1 MAVTDQIH
9 RTLGRYELLFLL
21 GQGGMGEVHLARL
34 SGAGG
39 FEKLCIVKTILP
51 QMKAETQFV
60 ERFHH
65 EARVLTHLTH
75 SNIAQVYDM
84 GEADGTLFMAIEY
97 VPGVDL
103 ARIETRSATTGTFLP
118 LPIALHI
125 GRLMC
130 DALGY
135 AHRKTSPEG
144 TPLGIVHRD
153 VSPQNVMVSY
163 EGEVKVI
170 DFGLAKSAGRSKHTL
185 PATVMGKLGYMSP
198 EQALAKTVDHR
209 SDIYSAGIVIWEMIA
224 GRPLYQGG
232 TMAEMVA
239 MMANPTIPSL
249 RTVREDVSEALDAV
263 VLRALEKDPAAR
275 YNRGDEFARGLNE
288 IAVREGLSISA
299 EEAGNF
305 IRAMCPEEFAAE
317 RNLQS
322 QLSLLRKGGARAPSA
337 PGHHL
342 KPKSGT
348 VSAAEELDGT
358 FVRQGD
364 GSSPAPQ
371 MTPAQ
376 RALSMQGPASNIQVA
391 PSIVRRKSQ
400 PGADVEAPSPPRQ
413 RSQPK
418 VDVDDDAPIAP
429 KRSAAPLVIVAL
441 LALVGL
447 GVGGYVAFGRDTPSP
462 TPPPAVEPLKAVA
475 VEPVAVEPVAVVEPV
490 KAVEPVAALDAG
502 AAIEPAVRARLTP
515 KGTVFKVIRR
525 SDGAYIDL
533 EKGQRLREGDRL
545 RLVGEPVEG
554 RQREV
559 FGQARVLE
567 LKARGTVAEL
577 LMEEDD
583 AHPESLFAFVDETV
597 PDRPKL
603 AKVTKDP
610 KDPAMV
616 PVDFPVGP
624 NNPKTTK
631 PDDRPTEPPLNPVA
645 EVKPVEVKPLEKKP
659 EPAALPRIDGQVI
672 FNRKNSGLLG
682 PSTVVRVIVNSDSPS
697 GTGCDVHL
705 PNGLHQVFS
714 SLRPRDNKESD
725 LSVWKSDPRPDPN
738 KAKDYALVECK
749 DAAGYFKYTA
759 VIQR

>member
-1 MAVTDQIH
+1 MAATETVR
-9 RTLGRYELLFLL
+9 RTLGRYELLLLL

-103 ARIETRSATTGTFLP
+103 ARVETRSASTGTFLP

-135 AHRKTSPEG
+135 AHRKTSTEG

-185 PATVMGKLGYMSP
+185 PSTVMGKLGYMSP

-224 GRPLYQGG
+224 GRPLFQGG

-249 RTVREDVSEALDAV
+249 RTVREDVSEALDEV
-263 VLRALEKDPAAR
+263 VLRALRRDPNAR
-275 YNRGDEFARGLNE
+275 YNRGDDFARGLNE
-288 IAVREGLSISA
+288 IAVREALTISS
-299 EEAGNF
+299 EDAGNF

-317 RNLQS
+317 RHLQS
-322 QLSLLRKGGARAPSA
+322 QLSLLRKGGAKPPSS

-348 VSAAEELDGT
+348 VSATEELDGT
-358 FVRQGD
+358 FVRKAEPGAV
-364 GSSPAPQ
+364 P

-376 RALSMQGPASNIQVA
+376 RALANQFPRSEVGPPRTQSQVNVDDEPIIA
-391 PSIVRRKSQ
+391 PS
-400 PGADVEAPSPPRQ
+400 
-413 RSQPK
+413 
-418 VDVDDDAPIAP
+418 
-429 KRSAAPLVIVAL
+429 RSALPLVIVGMVAV
-441 LALVGL
+441 AGL
-447 GVGGYVAFGRDTPSP
+447 GVGGYLVFGSETTPA
-462 TPPPAVEPLKAVA
+462 TPLPVVVEHQS
-475 VEPVAVEPVAVVEPV
+475 PVAVAELTKVEADKVVES
-490 KAVEPVAALDAG
+490 AVASDAGSAVAAVA
-502 AAIEPAVRARLTP
+502 RARLTP
-515 KGTVFKVIRR
+515 TGTVFKIIRR
-525 SDGAYIDL
+525 SDGAFIDL

-545 RLVGEPVEG
+545 HLVGEPIEG
-554 RQREV
+554 KLREV

-583 AHPESLFAFVDETV
+583 SHPEALFGFVDEAMPV
-597 PDRPKL
+597 RPKVANTAKESGMLPSSFPTGSKEPKAL
-603 AKVTKDP
+603 AN
-610 KDPAMV
+610 A
-616 PVDFPVGP
+616 
-624 NNPKTTK
+624 
-631 PDDRPTEPPLNPVA
+631 DDHPTEPPLTPAVDQPKA
-645 EVKPVEVKPLEKKP
+645 VETKPAPQG
-659 EPAALPRIDGQVI
+659 LPRIEGTVL
-672 FNRKNSGLLG
+672 FTRKTSGILG
-682 PSTVVRVIVNSDSPS
+682 ATTTVRVIVNSETAS
-697 GTGCDVHL
+697 GVGCDVHL

-714 SLRPRDNKESD
+714 TLKPRDSKESD
-725 LSVWKSDPRPDPN
+725 LSEWKSDPRPDPN
-738 KAKDYALVECK
+738 KAKEWSLVECK
-749 DAAGYFKYTA
+749 DAAGYFKYT
-759 VIQR
+759 VSIRK